1 MVVEYIQLS
10 LIRNKF
16 VCVAENP
23 CISRK
28 VSLLFGLPDI
38 FSVKVNAADRR
49 SLHKGMVASLHIAF
63 SVHYFIIWTFSESTT
78 E

>member
-10 LIRNKF
+10 LIRNNF

-23 CISRK
+23 CM

-38 FSVKVNAADRR
+38 FSVKVNAADR
-49 SLHKGMVASLHIAF
+49 SLHKGVVANLHIAF
-63 SVHYFIIWTFSESTT
+63 SVHYFIIWSFSESTT